1 MIYNSLS
8 PYTHSVLAA
17 WCILGEKWPHSFVLC
32 STSFANESPPR
43 GKPRD
48 PRSSPPLLR
57 QWLMFTSR
65 VQSFWH
71 NLQRAK
77 RIKDFFFLI
86 AKHNALCQ
94 QTMKGLSWQTV
105 RSVSFSWSRGLLAY
119 GTDGTVSRG
128 VGCDVERAAPL
139 WGGGGRRYSLELICM
154 GLSAVPEPSCL
165 AARWFRWPRRL
176 YQNSIKMIHSLS
188 FVPVLPAVFS
198 GALKCRGL

>member
-139 WGGGGRRYSLELICM
+139 WGGGGET
-154 GLSAVPEPSCL
+154 
-165 AARWFRWPRRL
+165 
-176 YQNSIKMIHSLS
+176 
-188 FVPVLPAVFS
+188 VLF
-198 GALKCRGL
+198 GANLHGIERGTRT